1 MWYFDYIG
9 DGGREK
15 DSGTQEDKEC
25 TTDRE
30 KADKRKGDTIELA
43 TRMTI
48 LTEGRSTSSKSVTRF

>member
-15 DSGTQEDKEC
+15 DSGTQEDREC

-30 KADKRKGDTIELA
+30 KAGKRKGDTIE
-43 TRMTI
+43 
-48 LTEGRSTSSKSVTRF
+48 